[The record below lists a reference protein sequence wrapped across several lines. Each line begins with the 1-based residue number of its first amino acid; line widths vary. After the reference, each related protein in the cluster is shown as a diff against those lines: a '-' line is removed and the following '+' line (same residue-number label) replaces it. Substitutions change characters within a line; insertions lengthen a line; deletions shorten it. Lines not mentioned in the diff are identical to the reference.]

1 MTSGGTLAE
10 AARTLRAAGAASVVA
25 LVAARTP

>member
-1 MTSGGTLAE
+1 MTSGSTVAE

-25 LVAARTP
+25 IVVARTA